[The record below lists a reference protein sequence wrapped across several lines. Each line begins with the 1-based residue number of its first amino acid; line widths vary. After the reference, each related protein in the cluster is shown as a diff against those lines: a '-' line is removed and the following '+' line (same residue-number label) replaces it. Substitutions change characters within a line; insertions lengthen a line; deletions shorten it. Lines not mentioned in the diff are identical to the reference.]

1 MIAPR
6 IAFKFLPTSF
16 GLSNGQESKNMI
28 SLCDGN
34 LRTNHLVI
42 NVKVEEDHLVINVEE
57 DLGTNHLVLNVKI

>member
-34 LRTNHLVI
+34 LGTNHLVI
-42 NVKVEEDHLVINVEE
+42 TVKM
-57 DLGTNHLVLNVKI
+57 